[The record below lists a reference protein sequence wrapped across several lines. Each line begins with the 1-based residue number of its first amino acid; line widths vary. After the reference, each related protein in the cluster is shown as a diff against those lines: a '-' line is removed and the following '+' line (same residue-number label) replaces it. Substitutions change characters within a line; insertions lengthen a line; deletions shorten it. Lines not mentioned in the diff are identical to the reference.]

1 MRKTEL
7 LRAVAAEFQPLEQV
21 IMHDQVLEGLSGLTP
36 NEALAQ
42 GFSPRSVWEV
52 LCSAHAI
59 PASRRSGTRLP
70 DPDRN

>member
-42 GFSPRSVWEV
+42 GVSPRRVWDA
-52 LCSAHAI
+52 LCSAHDV
-59 PASRRSGTRLP
+59 PAARRSGTRLP
-70 DPDRN
+70 DVTRD